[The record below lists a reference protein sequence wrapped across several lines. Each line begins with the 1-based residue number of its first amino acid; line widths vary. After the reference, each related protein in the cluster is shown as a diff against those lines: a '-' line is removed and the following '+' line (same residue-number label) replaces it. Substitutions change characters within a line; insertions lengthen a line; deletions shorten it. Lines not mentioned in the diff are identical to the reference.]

1 MKVRHFNAVW
11 MAWQLLYFVSIDVY
25 VFNRWWYGVCLI
37 LQILQ
42 QSFRSVFIHS
52 DGVLA
57 LLLTP
62 LSTTKRVDEW
72 FGCVQC

>member
-11 MAWQLLYFVSIDVY
+11 TARKLMYLDSINVY
-25 VFNRWWYGVCLI
+25 VFNKWWFGVRL
-37 LQILQ
+37 ILQ

-62 LSTTKRVDEW
+62 LSTTS
-72 FGCVQC
+72 G